1 MKYRW
6 LGILFVAACAP
17 RDPYAGYPTT
27 PQAQSQPA
35 NGGYQYTND
44 PAFGACQQQANQ
56 ELATCNGIA
65 ASGKNTSSAWQLRAD
80 YNRIAQTCPAHAHD
94 GIVGQLE
101 ACVTKLES
109 FELQQDPDAPKR
121 RETAKAR
128 VADTRAQPEFKQ
140 LLDEWTRAL
149 DGKNISCRDRDVD
162 DSHARDCERRH
173 GELQAV
179 EDRLAKYLEGQG
191 YDRRDVDSLG
201 LWPHD
206 PDWRTSPN

>member
-6 LGILFVAACAP
+6 LAIVFVAACTP
-17 RDPYAGYPTT
+17 RDPYAGYPTQ
-27 PQAQSQPA
+27 PQSS
-35 NGGYQYTND
+35 NGYQATND

-56 ELATCNGIA
+56 ELATCNGLA

-80 YNRIAQTCPAHAHD
+80 YDHIAKTCPAHAHD

-101 ACVTKLES
+101 ACVGKLEA

-121 RETAKAR
+121 REAAKPR
-128 VADTRAQPEFKQ
+128 VADTRTQADFKQ
-140 LLDEWTRAL
+140 LLEDWTKAL
-149 DGKNISCRDRDVD
+149 DGKNITCRNREVD
-162 DSHARDCERRH
+162 DSHARECERWH

-179 EDRLAKYLEGQG
+179 EDRLIKYLEAQG